1 MRDIYDPQ
9 FASSQSPRSHLMED
23 AINVK
28 EAGNAQKTFVVSL
41 HGMFVITACIQAD
54 QTFLI

>member
-1 MRDIYDPQ
+1 
-9 FASSQSPRSHLMED
+9 MED